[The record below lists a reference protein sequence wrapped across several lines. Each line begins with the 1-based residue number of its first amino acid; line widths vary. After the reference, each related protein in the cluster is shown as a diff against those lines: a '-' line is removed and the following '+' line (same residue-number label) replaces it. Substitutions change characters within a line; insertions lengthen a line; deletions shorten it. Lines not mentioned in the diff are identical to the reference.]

1 MVVKNKIIG
10 IFKDILVELDIID
23 FIIMVGG
30 FLGFKL
36 LIDEIKSNLVFFVIK
51 FIFLKDLGMVVL

>member
-1 MVVKNKIIG
+1 M
-10 IFKDILVELDIID
+10 KDILVELDIIN